1 MLGGIQKKMASTPHH
16 TAATIYPCCV
26 PTLGDSTGAGC
37 VGLAA
42 AKIHCFLGPYKHFQH
57 QLLMVILALKFAP
70 LMKPLSQLLS
80 LVIGSLLWIQC
91 GTSPKG
97 DSAYF
102 EIVFKKDQKTFT
114 QTDTINLAVLT
125 KLSLNADSV
134 HWSVKHNKMGPVSI
148 ENGILPLNNWP
159 MGAHKIQAR
168 IFTPEG
174 QKNIAKVFTVVAG
187 EKPVLYTFTILERF
201 PHDIKAYTQGLEFDG
216 QDLYESTGQYGQSSL
231 RKLDLKQGKVLRNQP
246 LDNAFF
252 AEGLTIFQDK
262 IIQLTWRE
270 NTGLVYDKESF
281 ELIDQFQ
288 YDQSMQGWGLCTD
301 DQWLYKSDGT
311 EKIWRLDPVT
321 YKELDYIEVYTDKLK
336 VDQINE
342 LEWVDGKIYANIY
355 QKDAIAIVDPQS
367 GAVEGVINLKGL
379 QKEVTQHQQL
389 DVLNGI
395 AYDGTPDQL
404 YLTGKNWDQIFKIQV
419 QEKQ

>member
-1 MLGGIQKKMASTPHH
+1 
-16 TAATIYPCCV
+16 
-26 PTLGDSTGAGC
+26 
-37 VGLAA
+37 
-42 AKIHCFLGPYKHFQH
+42 
-57 QLLMVILALKFAP
+57 
-70 LMKPLSQLLS
+70 MKPLRQTLS
-80 LVIGSLLWIQC
+80 LIIGSILWVQC
-91 GTSPKG
+91 GTTPKG

-102 EIVFKKDQKTFT
+102 EIAFKKDQKTYT
-114 QTDTINLAVLT
+114 QKDTLGLALLT
-125 KLSLNADSV
+125 KLGLEADSV
-134 HWSVKHNKMGPVSI
+134 HWKVKRYQQ
-148 ENGILPLNNWP
+148 EAILLKEAVLALDTWP
-159 MGAHKIQAR
+159 MGTHKIQAQ
-168 IFTPEG
+168 IYTPEG
-174 QKNIAKVFTVVAG
+174 PKNIEREFTVVAQQ
-187 EKPVLYTFTILERF
+187 KPVVYTYTILKRF

-216 QDLYESTGQYGQSSL
+216 EDLYESTGQYGQSSL
-231 RKLDLKQGKVLRNQP
+231 RKLDLKQGKVLRNEP

-252 AEGLTIFQDK
+252 AEGLTVFKDK

-301 DQWLYKSDGT
+301 DKWLYKSDGT
-311 EKIWRLDPVT
+311 QKIWRLDPET

-342 LEWVDGKIYANIY
+342 LEWVEGKIYANIY

-404 YLTGKNWDQIFKIQV
+404 YITGKNWDQIFKIQV
-419 QEKQ
+419 QNKE

>member
-1 MLGGIQKKMASTPHH
+1 
-16 TAATIYPCCV
+16 
-26 PTLGDSTGAGC
+26 
-37 VGLAA
+37 
-42 AKIHCFLGPYKHFQH
+42 
-57 QLLMVILALKFAP
+57 MVILALKFSA
-70 LMKPLSQLLS
+70 LMKPLCQILS
-80 LVIGSLLWIQC
+80 LVIGSFLWIQC

-102 EIVFKKDQKTFT
+102 ELIFEKDQKTYT
-114 QTDTINLAVLT
+114 QEDTLTTKVLA
-125 KLSLNADSV
+125 KLSLKADSIV
-134 HWSVKHNKMGPVSI
+134 WRINSSKLGSI
-148 ENGILPLNNWP
+148 IIEKGILPLNNWP
-159 MGAHKIQAR
+159 MGTHKVQAQ
-168 IFTPEG
+168 IFTSEG
-174 QKNIAKVFTVVAG
+174 QKNIAREFTVVSAK
-187 EKPVLYTFTILERF
+187 KPTGYSYTILERF

-216 QDLYESTGQYGQSSL
+216 TDLYESTGQYGQSSL
-231 RKLDLKQGKVLRNQP
+231 RKLDLHQGKVLRNEP

-252 AEGLTIFQDK
+252 AEGLTIFDQK

-288 YDQSMQGWGLCTD
+288 YDQSMQGWGLCSDGTF
-301 DQWLYKSDGT
+301 LYKSDGT
-311 EKIWRLDPVT
+311 QKIWRLDPVT

-342 LEWVDGKIYANIY
+342 LEWVEGKIYANIY

-379 QKEVTQHQQL
+379 QKEVTQHPQL

-395 AYDGTPDQL
+395 AYDGTLDHL
-404 YLTGKNWDQIFKIQV
+404 YLTGKNWDQIFKIKV
-419 QEKQ
+419 HTKQ